1 MSMGVM
7 MFVHIVFF
15 NFKLLTDR
23 KEAKQ
28 RLEGLVNTVP
38 SLRTVVVGLD
48 EVRSDR
54 SWDMVLITRFDDQA
68 GYEAYAVEPTHLE
81 VVTWLKSVIHAS
93 ATVDYAV

>member
-7 MFVHIVFF
+7 VFVHIVFF
-15 NFKLLTDR
+15 NFKRLTDR
-23 KEAKQ
+23 AEAKR

-38 SLRTVVVGLD
+38 SLRTVEVGLD

-54 SWDMVLITRFDDQA
+54 SWDMVLITRFDDRA
-68 GYEAYAVEPTHLE
+68 GYEAYAVDSTHLE
-81 VVTWLKSVIHAS
+81 VVSWLKSVIRAS